1 MTKEENTSKIPM
13 DLCKICFLILIGLNL
28 TQADLVHLL

>member
-1 MTKEENTSKIPM
+1 MTKDENTTKIPM
-13 DLCKICFLILIGLNL
+13 DLCKICLLVLLGLNL